1 MTETQ
6 TFTED
11 IKQETTLPTI
21 SEDQITKIRKD
32 AQKLES
38 FKNSL
43 YQNSPDEL
51 HNINKKYPT
60 FFNKVN
66 QVWDLLNI
74 ISEDNKSISDEDL
87 KKNIEQYN
95 SYAYEINIILNKIK
109 VEKKEW
115 EEKFINQAVNW
126 EWEFDWIKENMYTKE
141 DQEELKQFSKDL
153 WEEFFPESNIDKFVR
168 WVNNQEE
175 LEDYQKILL
184 APANW
189 IENVIMWLAS
199 LVDVQTQDNIA
210 ALSDLDYEDWS
221 DLWKTL
227 SYSYENL
234 DTTDKITPLISFLF
248 SIWFL
253 IWWFSKI
260 GQLAEK
266 LNLSSKLVKT
276 IKYSTTAANIQ
287 LSVNSWTKVALIW
300 TMAGITLPYIK

>member
-66 QVWDLLNI
+66 QIWDLLNI